1 MARCSLN
8 QKEKKY
14 HNQQKASQENNPCC
28 ILIKILSSR
37 QLLIF
42 KFKHAVGG
50 CIISNCILGAVG
62 LENLR
67 FWIRHQKRFQ
77 SAGYTGQL
85 ELPVQV
91 ALALLHPAGCIS
103 ETTTVTQ
110 LQHTSSKGKF
120 ILDLSFPPHF
130 SASCSPTA
138 WFLSPFSPQCLYL
151 TMSGSN
157 LLISQWENHCPGLRC
172 LLDLL
177 PPSQGATRCFQAG
190 GL

>member
-8 QKEKKY
+8 QTEKKY

-37 QLLIF
+37 QLIF

-120 ILDLSFPPHF
+120 ILDLSFPPTSLPPVLPRPGSFPLFH
-130 SASCSPTA
+130 
-138 WFLSPFSPQCLYL
+138 LSVF
-151 TMSGSN
+151 
-157 LLISQWENHCPGLRC
+157 ISRC
-172 LLDLL
+172 LAPTFSFPNERTTAQD
-177 PPSQGATRCFQAG
+177 
-190 GL
+190 

>member
-1 MARCSLN
+1 MERDSLN
-8 QKEKKY
+8 QTEKY

-37 QLLIF
+37 QLIF

-50 CIISNCILGAVG
+50 CIISNCILGTVG

-120 ILDLSFPPHF
+120 ILDLSFPPTSLPPVLPRPGSFPLFH
-130 SASCSPTA
+130 
-138 WFLSPFSPQCLYL
+138 LSVSYL

-157 LLISQWENHCPGLRC
+157 LLASQQENHCPGLRC